1 MSQRS
6 TMMLAVIALIG
17 VIASESYYIVNETEK
32 AVLKQFGKIV
42 KTDIQPGLYPKMPF
56 LQTVVR
62 VDGRVL
68 THDVPTQPF
77 LTSEKKVLNVDSFVI
92 WRVADVERY
101 ITTLGSGTTDG
112 FRIQAEAQ
120 QRVDGRVQQ
129 ALRDEFSKRT
139 VQEVVAGEREAVMNQ
154 VAATVNARTLEDMGI
169 EVVDIRV
176 KRVDWPDE
184 VRGRVFDRMRA
195 ERARDAAG
203 HRAEGREDAERIRA
217 DADRQGT
224 VIIAEA
230 YRDSQILRGAG
241 DAEAAAIYARAFNR
255 DAEFFRFY
263 RSLEA
268 YRHSLGS
275 PEDLLVLEPDS
286 DFFRYLKKSAGGR

>member
-6 TMMLAVIALIG
+6 TLFLALIALVLVIG
-17 VIASESYYIVNETEK
+17 SESYYIVHETEK
-32 AVLKQFGKIV
+32 AVLKQFGKII
-42 KTDIQPGLYPKMPF
+42 KTDIQPGLYPKLPF
-56 LQTVVR
+56 LQSLVR
-62 VDGRVL
+62 VDGRIL

-92 WRVADVERY
+92 WRIADVQRY
-101 ITTLGSGTTDG
+101 VTTLGSGATDG
-112 FRIQAEAQ
+112 RVIQMEAQ

-139 VQEVVAGEREAVMNQ
+139 VEDVVAGKREVVMNQ
-154 VAATVNARTLEDMGI
+154 VAQTVNERTLADMGI

-203 HRAEGREDAERIRA
+203 HRAKGREDAERIRA
-217 DADRQGT
+217 DADRQAT
-224 VIIAEA
+224 VIMAEA
-230 YRDSQILRGAG
+230 YRDSQILRGTG
-241 DAEAAAIYARAFNR
+241 DAEAASIYAKAFGR

-268 YRHSLGS
+268 YRASLGS

-286 DFFRYLKKSAGGR
+286 EFFRYLKKSTGGR

>member
-6 TMMLAVIALIG
+6 TLFLAFMALVLVIG
-17 VIASESYYIVNETEK
+17 SESYYIVHETEK

-42 KTDIQPGLYPKMPF
+42 KSDIQPGIYGKLPF
-56 LQTVVR
+56 LQSVVR

-92 WRVADVERY
+92 WRIADVQRY
-101 ITTLGSGTTDG
+101 VTTLGSGSTDG
-112 FRIQAEAQ
+112 QRIQAEAQ

-139 VQEVVAGEREAVMNQ
+139 VNDVVAGEREAVMNQ
-154 VAATVNARTLEDMGI
+154 VAQTVNERTLEDLGI
-169 EVVDIRV
+169 EVIDIRV
-176 KRVDWPDE
+176 KRVDWPEE

-203 HRAEGREDAERIRA
+203 HRAKGREDSEGIRA
-217 DADRQGT
+217 DADRQAT

-241 DAEAAAIYARAFNR
+241 DAEAASIYAKAFGR

-268 YRHSLGS
+268 YRASLGS

-286 DFFRYLKKSAGGR
+286 DFFRYLKRSSGGR